1 MSDPKRV
8 IQVAV
13 PRPLHS
19 VYDYTVPE
27 AMPIPPVGSRVQ
39 VPFGRTRTLGI
50 CVNTEVANPHDKLKS
65 IYAWG

>member
-19 VYDYTVPE
+19 VYDYAVPE
-27 AMPIPPVGSRVQ
+27 AMLFTCGVAGSSAVWSRARWHLCQ
-39 VPFGRTRTLGI
+39 YRGRQ
-50 CVNTEVANPHDKLKS
+50 S
-65 IYAWG
+65 S